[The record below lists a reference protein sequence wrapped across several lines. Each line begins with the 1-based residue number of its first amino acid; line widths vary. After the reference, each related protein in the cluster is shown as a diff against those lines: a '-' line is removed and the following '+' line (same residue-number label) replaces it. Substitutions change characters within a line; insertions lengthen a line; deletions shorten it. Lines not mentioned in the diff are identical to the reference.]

1 MKAAKLFSRNSL
13 HLVCKHKPNMTSSE
27 NTSRR
32 KFVTDMTLTT
42 AAIVAAPAIS
52 KANAI
57 FHTDDGY
64 SVGQIMDMFIKTVP
78 GGPLE
83 NTVDTLK
90 AGSRDMKVT
99 GVVTAMFPTVK
110 VIKKA
115 TSLGANFIVCHE
127 PTFYNHTDDV
137 SWLHDDE
144 VYKYKAD
151 LLKDN
156 NIAIWRNHDYIHRL
170 VPDPVT
176 TSLVAQLDW
185 KQYEQTPNTFLINP
199 NLTLAQLIK
208 DIKEKLGLDKVRYV
222 GDLAQTC
229 SNVLLMVGAAGGRSQ
244 IMSIEHYKP
253 DVLVCGE
260 ISEWE
265 TAEYVRDAV
274 AGGKILGLIVIGHIA
289 SEEAGSE
296 FMANWLKQHLTGIKV
311 THVPS
316 GFSLGFA

>member
-1 MKAAKLFSRNSL
+1 MES
-13 HLVCKHKPNMTSSE
+13 PE

-32 KFVTDMTLTT
+32 KFVTDIALTT
-42 AAIVAAPAIS
+42 AAVAAMPMIT
-52 KANAI
+52 KANTL
-57 FHTDDGY
+57 FHADDGY
-64 SVGQIMDMFIKTVP
+64 TVGQIMDMFIKTVP
-78 GGPLE
+78 GAPFE

-90 AGSRDMKVT
+90 SGSRDIKVT
-99 GVVTAMFPTVK
+99 GIVTAMFPTVK

-115 TSLGANFIVCHE
+115 ISLGANFVVCHE
-127 PTFYNHTDDV
+127 PTFYNHADDV
-137 SWLHDDE
+137 SWLQDDE
-144 VYKYKAD
+144 IYQYKAN

-156 NIAIWRNHDYIHRL
+156 NIAVWRNHDYIHRL

-176 TSLVAQLDW
+176 ASLVAQLDW

-199 NLTLAQLIK
+199 NPTLGQLIK
-208 DIKEKLGLDKVRYV
+208 TIKEKLGLDKVRYV
-222 GDLAQTC
+222 GELNQSA
-229 SNVLLMVGAAGGRSQ
+229 SNILLMPGAAGGQNQ
-244 IMSIEHYKP
+244 IRAIERFKP

-274 AGGKILGLIVIGHIA
+274 AEGKVLGLIVLGHIA

-296 FMANWLKQHLTGIKV
+296 FMMNWLRQHLTGIKV

>member
-1 MKAAKLFSRNSL
+1 MA
-13 HLVCKHKPNMTSSE
+13 PI
-27 NTSRR
+27 NTTRR
-32 KFVTDMTLTT
+32 KFVTDIALTT
-42 AAIVAAPAIS
+42 AALAATPVVT
-52 KANAI
+52 KAHALFN
-57 FHTDDGY
+57 TDDGY
-64 SVGQIMDMFIKTVP
+64 TVGQIMDMFIKTVP
-78 GGPLE
+78 GGALE

-99 GVVTAMFPTVK
+99 GIVTAMFPTVK

-115 TSLGANFIVCHE
+115 VSLGANFIVCHE

-137 SWLHDDE
+137 SWLQDDE
-144 VYKYKAD
+144 VYRTKAD

-156 NIAIWRNHDYIHRL
+156 NIAVWRNHDYIHRL

-185 KQYEQTPNTFLINP
+185 KQYQQTSNTFLINP
-199 NLTLAQLIK
+199 NLSLGQLIK
-208 DIKEKLGLDKVRYV
+208 NIKEKLDLEKVRYV
-222 GDLAQTC
+222 GELGQLC
-229 SNVLLMVGAAGGRSQ
+229 SNVLLMPGAAGGRSQ
-244 IMSIEHYKP
+244 IMAIEHYKP

-260 ISEWE
+260 IAEWE

-274 AGGKILGLIVIGHIA
+274 SEGRALGLIVLGHIA
-289 SEEAGSE
+289 SEEGGSVY
-296 FMANWLKQHLTGIKV
+296 MMNWLKQHLEGIKV